1 MIALI
6 ILSGLALILGIIAKL
21 TRSKNKWN
29 NDGSDECMFFSITFG
44 IIFLLASCISFP
56 CGRYNSKQNIRE
68 INTLK
73 QTLQTQREQGLE
85 LENAAVISE
94 IIKTNTYINEEK
106 RDNSKWYWD
115 WFIVDEI
122 DTVQLVK

>member
-1 MIALI
+1 MILLII
-6 ILSGLALILGIIAKL
+6 ILSISIILAIVGKL
-21 TRSKNKWN
+21 THKDNTWDN
-29 NDGSDECMFFSITFG
+29 GSSDVSYMFSIVFA
-44 IIFLLASCISFP
+44 IVFILAASILIP
-56 CGRYNSKQNIRE
+56 AGRYNSEHNIRQ

-73 QTLQTQREQGLE
+73 QTLETQRKQGLE

-94 IIKTNTYINEEK
+94 IIETNQYINEEK